1 LTTAM
6 NPLLELK
13 NIRHAYGRQ
22 KVVNDLSLKLPKG
35 MIGCLLGP
43 SGCGKTTVLRCI
55 AGFEPVSAGEI
66 ILADTVISSG
76 RVFTPPERRH
86 VGMVF
91 QDYALFPHLSVAE
104 NIGFG
109 LHRMKKTARSTR
121 VREMLEIVGLA
132 DAAEKYPHQLSGG
145 QQQRV
150 ALARALAPRPN
161 LLLLDEPFS
170 NLDVTLRGRLSLEV
184 RDILKNQNATAILV
198 THDQDEAFAIA
209 DEIGVMHEGAIQQW
223 DTAYNLYHRPAN
235 RFVANFIGQ
244 GVFLPGKM
252 LDQKHVEIELGTL
265 AGDIPHQCASG
276 CELCRAGNPVDVLIR
291 PDDIVHDDN
300 SPLRAAVINKAFR
313 GANILYTLRLPGG
326 STGLSLVPS
335 HHNHPIGEK
344 IGIRLETDH
353 VVAFSRV
360 GMSA

>member
-1 LTTAM
+1 M

-22 KVVNDLSLKLPKG
+22 RVVNDLSLKLNKG
-35 MIGCLLGP
+35 AIGCLLGP

-55 AGFEPVSAGEI
+55 AGFEPISAGEI
-66 ILADTVISSG
+66 ILADTVISSSHI
-76 RVFTPPERRH
+76 FIPPERRH
-86 VGMVF
+86 IGMVF
-91 QDYALFPHLSVAE
+91 QDYALFPHLSVAD
-104 NIGFG
+104 NVGFG
-109 LHRMKKTARSTR
+109 LRGMKKANYSAR
-121 VREMLEIVGLA
+121 VREMLQTVGL
-132 DAAEKYPHQLSGG
+132 DDVAEKYPHQLSGG

-150 ALARALAPRPN
+150 ALARALAPRPD

-209 DEIGVMHEGAIQQW
+209 DEIGVVHEGAIQQW
-223 DTAYNLYHRPAN
+223 DSAYNLYHQPAN

-244 GVFLPGKM
+244 GVFLPGKI

-265 AGDIPHQCASG
+265 AGDIPHQCAPG
-276 CELCRAGNPVDVLIR
+276 CELCRPGNPVDVLIR

-300 SPLRAAVINKAFR
+300 SSLRAAVLNKAFR
-313 GANILYTLRLPGG
+313 GADILYTLRLPGG
-326 STGLSLVPS
+326 STALSLIPS
-335 HHNHPIGEK
+335 HHNHPVGEK

-353 VVAFSRV
+353 VVAFSRID
-360 GMSA
+360 MST